1 MVVERC
7 YYAVM
12 RFLLV
17 VCCLLALFS
26 YAQEDNSAQEQNSS
40 NPNSEPLQES
50 SDAGENDTA
59 SADVSSDE
67 VADGWARFWQDV
79 AYKGEFGFLS
89 GATASQT
96 GFASS
101 FGLKAHLELGYEN
114 DAMQLRSVLDPALR
128 INPNIT
134 SDTFKLSDAFQL
146 DIGLSELYF
155 LYRQADWDISFGK
168 ERLPLET
175 ARLTLPFSLEPR
187 SSSGAVQGVWG
198 ARAIYFPADFRLRSA
213 VFFDAESIGGDISAK
228 YFFGDMEL
236 EAHLIYDRALS
247 FGVTGSGLI
256 DTVVFYGES
265 WLLVDAPLPWNK
277 EERATQFRL
286 LLGANGFVWNDI
298 MWTLEAGYLPIGNLP
313 SMAQL
318 WGQISVPNTGLEAVS
333 VNLQGSLRLPETGL
347 AATLGA
353 ALEWQEGE
361 GSRQLLLE
369 LELSQ
374 QQPRLRL
381 GWQSKG
387 YY

>member
-1 MVVERC
+1 MVYIRS
-7 YYAVM
+7 
-12 RFLLV
+12 LLV
-17 VCCLLALFS
+17 ILFWGLFF
-26 YAQEDNSAQEQNSS
+26 ASAQDAQSHTR
-40 NPNSEPLQES
+40 PPQAKQVQE
-50 SDAGENDTA
+50 ALTNDNN
-59 SADVSSDE
+59 DN
-67 VADGWARFWQDV
+67 WARFWQNMD
-79 AYKGEFGFLS
+79 YKGEFGFLS
-89 GATASQT
+89 GAMASQAGLT
-96 GFASS
+96 SS

-128 INPNIT
+128 INPNT
-134 SDTFKLSDAFQL
+134 VSDDFKLSDAFQL

-187 SSSGAVQGVWG
+187 SNSGAVQGVWG

-236 EAHLIYDRALS
+236 EAHLIYNRALS

-277 EERATQFRL
+277 KERATQFRL

-298 MWTLEAGYLPIGNLP
+298 IWTLEAGYLPIGNLP

-318 WGQISVPNTGLEAVS
+318 WGQISVPNTGLEDVS

-347 AATLGA
+347 AATLGT

-361 GSRQLLLE
+361 GSRQLLVE